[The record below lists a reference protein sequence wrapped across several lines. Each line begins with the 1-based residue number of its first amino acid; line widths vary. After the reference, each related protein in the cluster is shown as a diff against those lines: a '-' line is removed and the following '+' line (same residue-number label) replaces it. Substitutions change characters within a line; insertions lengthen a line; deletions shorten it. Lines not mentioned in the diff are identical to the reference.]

1 MSAKSNQF
9 QSKQYHAAI
18 GVIERLRANGHT
30 AYLAGGCVRDLLLGV
45 EPNDFDVAT
54 DAKPTE
60 IEGYFR
66 KTASVGAAFG
76 VMLVHDFGET
86 IEVATFRSDGSYS
99 DARRPDSVEF
109 STPKED
115 AQRRDFTINALFY
128 DPFAEDE
135 DQQIIDFVDG
145 RADVKAMVLRA
156 VGNPADR
163 LKEDHLRALR
173 AVRFAARYGLEI
185 DQTTSDAI
193 REDASELSGVSV
205 ERIGEEVRRMM
216 SHPSRVLAVELLR
229 QHGLDQTIFGTPG
242 YNDQLRTLGAL
253 DPKAD
258 AMTAI
263 AAWRHDH
270 EGQWKLEKLNSS
282 GSSRGWEWS
291 LDLSRAQSEHF
302 RHVLEFAQAFIE
314 DWDTMAVA
322 ARKRLGARKHAGE
335 ALLLAEAIKPI
346 GWESPRENLTQLAQE
361 PGGLSPKPLVT
372 GADLIELGIKP
383 SPVFKVI
390 LDAVYDEQ
398 LEGRVQTQPQAIE
411 FVKNKVN

>member
-86 IEVATFRSDGSYS
+86 IEVATFRSDGSYT

-128 DPFAEDE
+128 NPFAEDE

-145 RADVKAMVLRA
+145 RADIKAMVLRA

-229 QHGLDQTIFGTPG
+229 QQ
-242 YNDQLRTLGAL
+242 
-253 DPKAD
+253 
-258 AMTAI
+258 
-263 AAWRHDH
+263 
-270 EGQWKLEKLNSS
+270 
-282 GSSRGWEWS
+282 
-291 LDLSRAQSEHF
+291 
-302 RHVLEFAQAFIE
+302 FAQAFIE
-314 DWDTMAVA
+314 DWDTMTVA

-346 GWESPRENLTQLAQE
+346 GWESPRGNLTQLAQE
-361 PGGLSPKPLVT
+361 PGGLSPHPLVT

-383 SPVFKVI
+383 SPVFKDI